1 MQEQQKEKKTLEEQY
16 NYVENNRKF
25 GEWLRRRFAWII
37 LIAAS
42 ILFVFKE
49 GLELTASGE
58 DVVTLIMNMGLTYLF
73 ALYISLALRRLGKK
87 SGKESGIFINAL
99 KYLAD
104 AKQGI
109 KEIMYL
115 LPVFL
120 QHKNK
125 QALIDAKKHYL
136 EAKGLVYALYEKG
149 YYQNKKDLPEAQKDA
164 LKKVAKLK
172 ITTLTSSD
180 LLAEHSKKNYDTLYL
195 GIDERTDERVSS
207 LQMLISKAVL
217 PIITSYFAVQV
228 VLGES
233 LIWGAIQ
240 VSIILVVG
248 VAHYM
253 EGEDYVITE
262 LRNRQISKADLLIE
276 FKNTYDNKKEMFIE
290 EEKIIKEH
298 LEGKPKE
305 PEPQEE
311 EIKEKEIASIGLTD

>member
-311 EIKEKEIASIGLTD
+311 IVSIGLTD